1 MTASELADPGQLMA
15 PSLARRRVRGSTRT
29 QYVAMLVLAA
39 LWLLPVVL
47 MVSTSLKTQDQLFR
61 PTQIIPSPIAWG
73 NYLAV
78 FTDRFP
84 FGRYLA
90 NSMFVSFATVIGDV
104 LSSAFIAYG
113 FALLRFPGRRFLFT
127 VMMSTMMF
135 PFAVRMIPLF
145 LLFKN
150 MGWINTY
157 YPLIVPSYFGT
168 YAFFVFLLHEFFK
181 GIPTSLIEAAR
192 VDGANELRI
201 WWNIVLPLSKPA
213 LAVVALLSF
222 EQSWNEFLP
231 PLLYLNDTDKYTLPL
246 GIFNMVGAD
255 DVAHN
260 WNLVMAASMVMVLP
274 VITIFF
280 FTQQFFAKGV
290 ALSGLKG

>member
-1 MTASELADPGQLMA
+1 MTATDVASAPEIVAAAAVDHRSGRSTPTQTIVMLA
-15 PSLARRRVRGSTRT
+15 
-29 QYVAMLVLAA
+29 LAA
-39 LWLLPVVL
+39 LWLMPVVL
-47 MVSTSLKTQDQLFR
+47 MISTSLKTQAQLFR
-61 PTQIIPSPIAWG
+61 PTELVPNPLALG

-78 FTDRFP
+78 FTERFP
-84 FGRYLA
+84 FGRYLG
-90 NSMFVSFATVIGDV
+90 NSMIVSFGTVIGDV

-113 FALLRFPGRRFLFT
+113 FARLRFPGRRFLFM
-127 VMMSTMMF
+127 VMISTMMF

-145 LLFKN
+145 LLFKHI
-150 MGWINTY
+150 GWINTY

-181 GIPTSLIEAAR
+181 GIPNALIEAAR

-201 WWNIVLPLSKPA
+201 WWSIVLPLSRPA

-231 PLLYLNDTDKYTLPL
+231 PLLYLNDTSKYTLPL

-255 DVAHN
+255 DVANN
-260 WNLVMAASMVMVLP
+260 WNLVMAAAMVMVLP
-274 VITIFF
+274 VITIFV
-280 FTQQFFAKGV
+280 FTQQFFARGIT
-290 ALSGLKG
+290 LSGLKG